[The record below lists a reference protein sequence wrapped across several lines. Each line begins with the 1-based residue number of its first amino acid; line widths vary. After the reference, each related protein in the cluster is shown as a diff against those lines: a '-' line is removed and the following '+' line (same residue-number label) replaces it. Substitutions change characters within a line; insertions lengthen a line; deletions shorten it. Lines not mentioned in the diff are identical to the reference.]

1 MENNEK
7 NNDLTQEILHGLE
20 KAYQELVKFKR
31 YKNSPLVVEK
41 NGVIIEIPPDE
52 IPPTTIYKRDIEGST
67 KEETIKSAPPGQQ
80 GADF

>member
-1 MENNEK
+1 MMENNEK

-41 NGVIIEIPPDE
+41 NGVIGALNSD
-52 IPPTTIYKRDIEGST
+52 GSVYT
-67 KEETIKSAPPGQQ
+67 KASSRRTACSRKAT
-80 GADF
+80 A